1 MLSLANQSRSG
12 RGVLVVHSREER
24 MCVIIGV
31 YIDSWEN
38 TEQIQTQARHGY
50 AGENGQDTI
59 PHK

>member
-1 MLSLANQSRSG
+1 M
-12 RGVLVVHSREER
+12 HSTEER

-38 TEQIQTQARHGY
+38 TEQVQTQARHGY
-50 AGENGQDTI
+50 AGDNGQDTI